1 MNWIQQFFQA
11 LQDFFSTPLG
21 QSLIGIF
28 TSLTTI
34 FAYMLVIFSKTSYG
48 KRKLAKV
55 NADFE
60 KLGLKV
66 NENDKIVKDTQNQV
80 KSEIE
85 RVRGEYEERLKLYQ
99 KDVDRMEQLLLE
111 IAKIEPNAKIKEL
124 ILNYYNQ
131 ETEETNDGEREEE

>member
-34 FAYMLVIFSKTSYG
+34 FAYLLVIFSKTSYG

-60 KLGLKV
+60 RLGLKV

-124 ILNYYNQ
+124 ILNCYN
-131 ETEETNDGEREEE
+131 EEKEETNDGEREEE

>member
-1 MNWIQQFFQA
+1 MNWIQQFFQS

-34 FAYMLVIFSKTSYG
+34 FAYLLVIFSKTSYG

-55 NADFE
+55 NAAFE

-66 NENDKIVKDTQNQV
+66 NETDKIVKDTLNQV

-85 RVRGEYEERLKLYQ
+85 RVRGE
-99 KDVDRMEQLLLE
+99 
-111 IAKIEPNAKIKEL
+111 
-124 ILNYYNQ
+124 
-131 ETEETNDGEREEE
+131 